1 VLGLGRQRRVPSGSG
16 ARRLALCGRHQPRCG
31 GLDRAAPVR
40 GADCA
45 PRSRSQTNAHQLRR
59 AATVTGSGAGP
70 AKAEAVSVPSPGG
83 KAPRGRCVRA
93 LVGRP
98 RANRLALAGG
108 RGAGGAALALDR
120 VATGGAGADQV
131 FLCDL
136 LKELSLKRLV
146 NTARGRWRMELD
158 DQQRKEEL
166 GLDHFE
172 GRSWTGGR
180 HHVRLVMV
188 AHLFLPLEQQQRRS
202 RKRKRDPA
210 RDAA

>member
-1 VLGLGRQRRVPSGSG
+1 MRSASAEMWWSGPSRPSTR
-16 ARRLALCGRHQPRCG
+16 RRLRPALPVPNQRASATASSDRYRFRRWPGKSGGRF
-31 GLDRAAPVR
+31 
-40 GADCA
+40 
-45 PRSRSQTNAHQLRR
+45 
-59 AATVTGSGAGP
+59 
-70 AKAEAVSVPSPGG
+70 VPSPGG

-136 LKELSLKRLV
+136 PKELSLKRLV

-202 RKRKRDPA
+202 SKRKRDPA